1 MPHEPNSSACNR
13 NDALQIAKCPCSA
26 RAFTVTELMLAVA
39 IMGVIIFA
47 LYSVFNQTQ
56 KALRSTET
64 QGDVAEKA
72 CAIVDII
79 SRELEQAK
87 PTFSAISS
95 NKIVFQEVN
104 MLGGYEFAPQY
115 APRMQKTDRT
125 DVQPRTNFF

>member
-1 MPHEPNSSACNR
+1 MSMPPERNKSSCAYYN
-13 NDALQIAKCPCSA
+13 APQIAKCRHSA

-72 CAIVDII
+72 RAIVDII
-79 SRELEQAK
+79 TRELEQAH

-95 NKIVFQEVN
+95 NKVVFQEVN

-115 APRMQKTDRT
+115 APRMQKTD
-125 DVQPRTNFF
+125 